1 MYHSKFTLSFVTYG
15 GEYFFPYNAATRKV
29 ALQDAPGS
37 ESIGSVDK
45 SGTVTLAK
53 WPITADVKLIANIN
67 RLMEHPKLQF
77 LLQKKKDLI
86 LVFKSSGSNESKEK
100 LEKFMNILYST
111 LYGILEQS
119 QDLYY
124 LDKSDDF
131 TKAVRSGYTF
141 NECIEKAVN
150 FGLLTLKEKLIAL
163 NMLDPNILTSALLL
177 DENETNISKIN
188 NALGGPSEQA
198 MRKKGRP
205 KKSKE

>member
-1 MYHSKFTLSFVTYG
+1 
-15 GEYFFPYNAATRKV
+15 
-29 ALQDAPGS
+29 
-37 ESIGSVDK
+37 
-45 SGTVTLAK
+45 
-53 WPITADVKLIANIN
+53 
-67 RLMEHPKLQF
+67 MEHPKLQF

-124 LDKSDDF
+124 LEKSDDF

-141 NECIEKAVN
+141 NECIEKAIN
-150 FGLLTLKEKLIAL
+150 FGLLELKEKLIAL
-163 NMLDPNILTSALLL
+163 NMLDPNVLTSALLL
-177 DENETNISKIN
+177 DENETNIDKIN
-188 NALGGPSEQA
+188 KELGGPSEQTT
-198 MRKKGRP
+198 RKKRRGRAP